1 MAASLPNDPATAHVP
16 IASLVRSEDTQALS
30 DHLATMGMR
39 DLVAELARLDDDAMG
54 VAFRLLERDRAAEV
68 FEALEPTYQQRLLGG
83 LRADRVVHLIEE
95 LDPDDRVRLLD
106 EVPAKV
112 ANRLLAA
119 LSPEELT
126 LTTTLLG
133 YPEESAGRLMS
144 PEFVSLRAAM
154 TVGEALAKIRTDGV
168 DAETI
173 YALPVLDDERHLIG
187 VTGLRA
193 LVVAD
198 RESLVGDLMNTDVR
212 FVSTHADQEV
222 AARLVSNEGL
232 IALPVVDAEQRLVG
246 VLTVDD
252 AMAVLAAEESEDA
265 ALQGARTPAKTPY
278 LAMSVVSIA
287 RTRALWLLVLI
298 VAAAL
303 TVNVLQVFEDSLA
316 QVVALALFIPLLI
329 DTGGNCGSQAS
340 TSMVRALAV
349 ADVRPEDVRRVVWRE
364 ARVGLMLG
372 LMLGAAAFV
381 PVALIWEPNLALVV
395 AATLVSI
402 CTWATMAGAALPF
415 VARRLGI
422 DPAVV
427 SAPLITT
434 LVDASGLLIY
444 FGFANLI
451 LNI

>member
-1 MAASLPNDPATAHVP
+1 MGPEP
-16 IASLVRSEDTQALS
+16 IATLVRSSDTQALS
-30 DHLATMGMR
+30 DSLASMGAR
-39 DLVAELARLDDDAMG
+39 DIVAELGRLDDEAMG
-54 VAFRLLERDRAAEV
+54 VVFRLLDRDRAAQV
-68 FEALEPTYQQRLLGG
+68 FEILEPTYQQRLLRG

-112 ANRLLAA
+112 ANRLLAS
-119 LSPEELT
+119 LSPGELA
-126 LTTTLLG
+126 LTSTLLG
-133 YPEESAGRLMS
+133 YPEDSAGRLMS
-144 PEFVSLRAAM
+144 PEFISLREAM
-154 TVGEALAKIRTDGV
+154 TVGEALAKIRRDGL

-193 LVVAD
+193 LVIAD

-212 FVSTHADQEV
+212 YVSTQTDQEV

-252 AMAVLAAEESEDA
+252 AMAVLEEEESEDM
-265 ALQGARTPAKTPY
+265 ALQGGRSPAREPY
-278 LAMSVVSIA
+278 LAMSVFGLA

-303 TVNVLQVFEDSLA
+303 TVNVLQIFEDSLA
-316 QVVALALFIPLLI
+316 RVVALALFIPLLI

-349 ADVRPEDVRRVVWRE
+349 DEVRPEDLRRVVWRE
-364 ARVGLMLG
+364 ARVGFMLG
-372 LMLGAAAFV
+372 LMLGTAVFV

-395 AATLVSI
+395 ALTLVTI
-402 CTWATMAGAALPF
+402 CVWATMAGAALPF
-415 VARRLGI
+415 FARKVNI

-434 LVDASGLLIY
+434 LVDATGLLIY
-444 FGFANLI
+444 FGYAHLI
-451 LNI
+451 LSV

>member
-1 MAASLPNDPATAHVP
+1 MAEHSITT
-16 IASLVRSEDTQALS
+16 LVRSSDTQALS
-30 DHLATMGMR
+30 ESLASMGGR
-39 DLVAELARLDDDAMG
+39 DIVAELVRLDDDAMG
-54 VAFRLLERDRAAEV
+54 VVFRLLERDRAAQV
-68 FEALEPTYQQRLLGG
+68 FEALGPTYQQRLLRG
-83 LRADRVVHLIEE
+83 LRTDRVVDLIEE

-119 LSPEELT
+119 LSPGELA
-126 LTTTLLG
+126 LTSTLLG

-144 PEFVSLRAAM
+144 PEFVSLREAM
-154 TVGEALAKIRTDGV
+154 TVGEALAKIRRDGV

-198 RESLVGDLMNTDVR
+198 RDAMVGDLMSSDVTY
-212 FVSTHADQEV
+212 VSTHADQED
-222 AARLVSNEGL
+222 AARLVSGEGL

-252 AMAVLAAEESEDA
+252 AMAVLQEEDSEDM
-265 ALQGARTPAKTPY
+265 ALQGGRTPHSEPY
-278 LAMSVVSIA
+278 LALSVFGLA

-303 TVNVLQVFEDSLA
+303 TVNVLQVFEGSLA
-316 QVVALALFIPLLI
+316 RIVALALFIPLLI

-340 TSMVRALAV
+340 TSMVRALALSE
-349 ADVRPEDVRRVVWRE
+349 VRPEDLRRVVWRE
-364 ARVGLMLG
+364 ARVGAMLG
-372 LMLGAAAFV
+372 LMLGTAVFV
-381 PVALIWEPNLALVV
+381 PVALIWEPDLALVV
-395 AATLVSI
+395 GLTLVTI
-402 CTWATMAGAALPF
+402 CVWATMAGAALPF
-415 VARRLGI
+415 LARRLGI

-444 FGFANLI
+444 FGFAHLI
-451 LNI
+451 LDM

>member
-1 MAASLPNDPATAHVP
+1 MGPEP
-16 IASLVRSEDTQALS
+16 IATLVRSTSDTQALS
-30 DHLATMGMR
+30 DSLAQMGTR
-39 DLVAELARLDDDAMG
+39 DIVSEMVRLDDDAMG
-54 VAFRLLERDRAAEV
+54 VVFRLLDRDRAAQV
-68 FEALEPTYQQRLLGG
+68 FEILEPTYQQRLLKG

-112 ANRLLAA
+112 ANRLLAS
-119 LSPEELT
+119 LSPGELA
-126 LTTTLLG
+126 LTSTLLG
-133 YPEESAGRLMS
+133 YPEDSAGRLMS
-144 PEFVSLRAAM
+144 PEFISLREAM
-154 TVGEALAKIRTDGV
+154 TVGEALAKIRRDGL

-198 RESLVGDLMNTDVR
+198 RDALVGDLMNTDVTY
-212 FVSTHADQEV
+212 VSTHADQEA
-222 AARLVSNEGL
+222 AARLVSSEGL

-252 AMAVLAAEESEDA
+252 AMAVLEEEESEDM
-265 ALQGARTPAKTPY
+265 ALQGGRSPTRQPY
-278 LAMSVVSIA
+278 LAMSVLKIA
-287 RTRALWLLVLI
+287 RTRAMWLLILI

-303 TVNVLQVFEDSLA
+303 TVNVLQIFEESLA
-316 QVVALALFIPLLI
+316 RVVALALFIPLLI

-349 ADVRPEDVRRVVWRE
+349 DEVRPEDLRRVVWRE
-364 ARVGLMLG
+364 ARVGFMLG
-372 LMLGAAAFV
+372 LMLGAAVFV
-381 PVALIWEPNLALVV
+381 PVALIWDPDLGLVV
-395 AATLVSI
+395 ALTLVTI
-402 CTWATMAGAALPF
+402 CVWATMAGAALPF
-415 VARRLGI
+415 FARKMNI

-444 FGFANLI
+444 FGYAHLI
-451 LNI
+451 LSM

>member
-1 MAASLPNDPATAHVP
+1 M
-16 IASLVRSEDTQALS
+16 
-30 DHLATMGMR
+30 
-39 DLVAELARLDDDAMG
+39 
-54 VAFRLLERDRAAEV
+54 
-68 FEALEPTYQQRLLGG
+68 
-83 LRADRVVHLIEE
+83 
-95 LDPDDRVRLLD
+95 
-106 EVPAKV
+106 
-112 ANRLLAA
+112 
-119 LSPEELT
+119 
-126 LTTTLLG
+126 
-133 YPEESAGRLMS
+133 
-144 PEFVSLRAAM
+144 
-154 TVGEALAKIRTDGV
+154 
-168 DAETI
+168 
-173 YALPVLDDERHLIG
+173 LDDERHLIG

-193 LVVAD
+193 LVVTD
-198 RESLVGDLMNTDVR
+198 RDNLVGDLMTTDVK

-222 AARLVSNEGL
+222 AARLVSTEGL

-252 AMAVLAAEESEDA
+252 AMDVLAAEESEDA